1 MHRCAAQ
8 LGDAG
13 ENAEMALQLFLTA
26 AYSASEHAKSEL
38 IAYEFF
44 EQVPFTA
51 ISVQSAALQIGHTLL
66 PCQSRMFVNRA
77 IYVGAESHS
86 LAIVLQA
93 FLLFEESIPDSA
105 AERTALA
112 SIVGALHGCRIFSA
126 ESRSTLVHK
135 ATGYSAKL
143 LRKGD
148 QCRAVLAC
156 SHLHWQARLLTQC
169 TDLRVCLRAVTCCM
183 KSLVHLSIRQ
193 LPTSIH
199 VNSSCSYMR
208 VVPPSVER
216 PSCQLLLQDGIDD
229 EETAESREK
238 APQKAAADNG
248 DSAASHD
255 DADNNGS
262 SNVWQPP
269 VSHLHPQPAKS
280 CHELHLIS
288 GIHRQAQPISK
299 CMYLSFVY
307 RYVTGTR

>member
-1 MHRCAAQ
+1 MLQFVHRCAAQ

-44 EQVPFTA
+44 EQVRLITTHIQAVDFKHR
-51 ISVQSAALQIGHTLL
+51 QMLL
-66 PCQSRMFVNRA
+66 PWYSLMSAN
-77 IYVGAESHS
+77 GAVKGHS
-86 LAIVLQA
+86 GLMLLQA

-156 SHLHWQARLLTQC
+156 SHLHWQARLT
-169 TDLRVCLRAVTCCM
+169 
-183 KSLVHLSIRQ
+183 
-193 LPTSIH
+193 
-199 VNSSCSYMR
+199 
-208 VVPPSVER
+208 
-216 PSCQLLLQDGIDD
+216 
-229 EETAESREK
+229 
-238 APQKAAADNG
+238 
-248 DSAASHD
+248 
-255 DADNNGS
+255 
-262 SNVWQPP
+262 
-269 VSHLHPQPAKS
+269 
-280 CHELHLIS
+280 HLI
-288 GIHRQAQPISK
+288 AALT
-299 CMYLSFVY
+299 CMYI
-307 RYVTGTR
+307 